1 LENIKKLQ
9 WPLVVGLGVI
19 ALVRPLMSIL
29 GLMDRLGRPEAP
41 LLVTLAI
48 SIVWIAV
55 VGLSRIRQPVLTL
68 VFAGIV
74 YGVLSI
80 ILSGILSPILT
91 GELQGPLATPFA
103 VLPLLVVNAIWGAIT
118 GAIAQLVQQMRRR
131 RRGGEPDRAAA
142 TFRPTRSRSGAP
154 R

>member
-1 LENIKKLQ
+1 MESIKNLR

-29 GLMDRLGRPEAP
+29 GLMDRLGRPAAP
-41 LLVTLAI
+41 LLATLAI
-48 SIVWIAV
+48 SILWIAV
-55 VGLSRIRQPVLTL
+55 VGLSRVERPVLTL

-91 GELQGPLATPFA
+91 GQLQGPLATPFA
-103 VLPLLVVNAIWGAIT
+103 VIPLLVVNAIWGAVT
-118 GAIAQLVQQMRRR
+118 GAIAQLVQQVRQR
-131 RRGGEPDRAAA
+131 RRGKPDRADA
-142 TFRPTRSRSGAP
+142 TSWPRSRSGAS